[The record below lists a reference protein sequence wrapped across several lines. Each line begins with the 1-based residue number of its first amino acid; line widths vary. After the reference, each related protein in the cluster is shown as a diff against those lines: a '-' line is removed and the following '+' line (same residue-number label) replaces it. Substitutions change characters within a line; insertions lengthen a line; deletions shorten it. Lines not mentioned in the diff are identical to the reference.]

1 MNHQPASRIGMFLA
15 GGALAAAS
23 FLMGQSQSPTAHA
36 QADGDA
42 KVEAADGSGIAF
54 GVTIP
59 NGGAALVKGK
69 DGYAYIVDTRGV
81 FVRAAQSGKGL
92 VLP

>member
-1 MNHQPASRIGMFLA
+1 MTTPTQSRIGMFLA
-15 GGALAAAS
+15 GGTLAAAC

-36 QADGDA
+36 QVDGDA
-42 KVEAADGSGIAF
+42 KVEVAGGNGTNF

-59 NGGAALVKGK
+59 SGGAALVKGK

-92 VLP
+92 ALP